1 MILSLGRPIISFKE
15 MNLNEETWI
24 LSIYFFTSSLPI
36 EVDWFIND
44 QYIHKNN
51 SSIDIA
57 NVTMIC
63 YEKNISTAG
72 YRSDFRLTNLNER
85 QVKINCI
92 IKNQYGSVDK
102 SFEGIRSAKTNGIGS
117 TYVNFPTTTGSTVA
131 KHIRP
136 KGDVFEEYLKY

>member
-1 MILSLGRPIISFKE
+1 MD
-15 MNLNEETWI
+15 LNEETWM

-36 EVDWFIND
+36 EVYWFIND

-57 NVTMIC
+57 NVTLIC

-72 YRSDFRLTNLNER
+72 YRSDFLLTNLNER
-85 QVKINCI
+85 QVKITCI
-92 IKNQYGSVDK
+92 IENQYGTCSVDK
-102 SFEGIRSAKTNGIGS
+102 SFEGIRSSRKNGIGS

-131 KHIRP
+131 KHIQP
-136 KGDVFEEYLKY
+136 KGDVFQEYLKY

>member
-1 MILSLGRPIISFKE
+1 MD
-15 MNLNEETWI
+15 LNEETWM

-36 EVDWFIND
+36 EVYWFIND

-57 NVTMIC
+57 NVTLIC

-72 YRSDFRLTNLNER
+72 YRSDFLLTNLNER
-85 QVKINCI
+85 QVKITCI
-92 IKNQYGSVDK
+92 IENQYGTCSVDK
-102 SFEGIRSAKTNGIGS
+102 SFEGIRSARKNGIGS

-131 KHIRP
+131 KHIQP
-136 KGDVFEEYLKY
+136 KGDVFQEYLKYYMRLL